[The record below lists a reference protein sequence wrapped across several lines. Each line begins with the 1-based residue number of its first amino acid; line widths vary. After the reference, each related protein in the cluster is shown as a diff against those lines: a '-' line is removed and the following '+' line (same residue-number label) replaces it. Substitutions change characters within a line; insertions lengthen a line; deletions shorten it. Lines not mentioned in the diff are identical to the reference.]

1 MAILLHIDTATEF
14 AFVGFSKD
22 GRLIAEK
29 ENREQQQHASFLQP
43 AIQVLSKELNLP
55 LQQIDAIVVSN
66 GPGSY
71 TGLRVGLAS
80 AKGICFALQKPLITL
95 NTLQIMAHAAR
106 TAYPDAGCFCP
117 MIDARRM
124 EVFTAVYT
132 NTLEPLIEPQALM
145 LTSNSFET
153 ILHKQTCIFSGSGQK
168 KFSQICI
175 HPNARF
181 TIERHSAEDMI
192 ALAEQAF
199 VNQQFAD
206 LAYAEPFYTKG
217 FYTTASKK

>member
-14 AFVGFSKD
+14 ALVGFSKD
-22 GRLIAEK
+22 GEVLAEQ
-29 ENREQQQHASFLQP
+29 ENLEQQQHAAFLQP
-43 AIQVLSKELNLP
+43 AIQALSKELNLP
-55 LQQIDAIVVSN
+55 LQQIDAVVVSN

-106 TAYPDAGCFCP
+106 NAFPEVSFFCP

-124 EVFTAVYT
+124 EVFTAVYDQS
-132 NTLEPLIEPQALM
+132 LHAVMPPQAMILDEG
-145 LTSNSFET
+145 SFADRLAT
-153 ILHKQTCIFSGSGQK
+153 AHMVFTGSGQE
-168 KFSQICI
+168 KFHQICS
-175 HPNARF
+175 HPNASF
-181 TIERHSAEDMI
+181 ASLRHSIVDMVP
-192 ALAEQAF
+192 LAQQAF

-206 LAYAEPFYTKG
+206 LAYAEPFYSKA
-217 FYTTASKK
+217 FYTAPPKK

>member
-22 GRLIAEK
+22 GGLLAEK
-29 ENREQQQHASFLQP
+29 ENTEQQQHASFLQP
-43 AIQVLSKELNLP
+43 AIQALCNQLNITLP
-55 LQQIDAIVVSN
+55 QIDAVVVSN

-95 NTLQIMAHAAR
+95 NTLQIMAHAAK
-106 TAYPDAGCFCP
+106 TAYPDAGRFCP

-124 EVFTAVYT
+124 EVFTAVF
-132 NTLEPLIEPQALM
+132 NRELELVIPAQPMVLEAD
-145 LTSNSFET
+145 SFLD
-153 ILHKQTCIFSGSGQK
+153 ILQNQQVVFTGSGQE
-168 KFSQICI
+168 KFRQVCQ
-175 HPNARF
+175 HPNAHF
-181 TIERHSAEDMI
+181 ATLRHSVADMI
-192 ALAEQAF
+192 LLAEQAF

-206 LAYAEPFYTKG
+206 LAYAEPFYSKA
-217 FYTTASKK
+217 FYSAPPKK

>member
-14 AFVGFSKD
+14 AVVGFSKD
-22 GRLIAEK
+22 GEVLAEQ
-29 ENREQQQHASFLQP
+29 ENLEQQQHAAFLQP
-43 AIQVLSKELNLP
+43 AIQALSNKLALP
-55 LQQIDAIVVSN
+55 LLQIDAVVVSN

-106 TAYPDAGCFCP
+106 NAFPDNAFFCP

-124 EVFTAVYT
+124 EVFTAMYDQSLNAVM
-132 NTLEPLIEPQALM
+132 PPQAMILEAD
-145 LTSNSFET
+145 SFMDRLATET
-153 ILHKQTCIFSGSGQK
+153 IVFTGSGQE
-168 KFSQICI
+168 KFHQICT
-175 HPNARF
+175 HPNAKF
-181 TIERHSAEDMI
+181 ASLRHTVADMCP
-192 ALAEQAF
+192 LGEQAF

-206 LAYAEPFYTKG
+206 LAYAEPFYSKA
-217 FYTTASKK
+217 FYTAPPKK

>member
-14 AFVGFSKD
+14 AVVGFSKD
-22 GRLIAEK
+22 GEVLAEQ
-29 ENREQQQHASFLQP
+29 ENLEQQQHAAFLQP
-43 AIQVLSKELNLP
+43 AIQALSKKLGLP
-55 LQQIDAIVVSN
+55 LQQIDAVVVSN

-106 TAYPDAGCFCP
+106 KAFPKADLFCP

-124 EVFTAVYT
+124 EVFTAVYDQSL
-132 NTLEPLIEPQALM
+132 NEVMPPQAMILEAA
-145 LTSNSFET
+145 SFMDRLASKT
-153 ILHKQTCIFSGSGQK
+153 IVFTGSGQE
-168 KFSQICI
+168 KFHQICT
-175 HPNARF
+175 HPNAQF
-181 TIERHSAEDMI
+181 ALLRHAVTDMCP
-192 ALAEQAF
+192 LGEQAF

-206 LAYAEPFYTKG
+206 LAYAEPFYSKA
-217 FYTTASKK
+217 FYSAPPKK

>member
-14 AFVGFSKD
+14 AVVGFSKD
-22 GRLIAEK
+22 GEVLAEQQ
-29 ENREQQQHASFLQP
+29 NLEQQQHAAFLQP
-43 AIQVLSKELNLP
+43 AIQALSKDLNLP
-55 LQQIDAIVVSN
+55 LQQIDAVVVSN

-106 TAYPDAGCFCP
+106 NAFPEASLFCP

-124 EVFTAVYT
+124 EVFTALYNQELDSVM
-132 NTLEPLIEPQALM
+132 PPQAMILDEGSFADR
-145 LTSNSFET
+145 LTTARIVFT
-153 ILHKQTCIFSGSGQK
+153 GSGQE
-168 KFSQICI
+168 KFHQICSN
-175 HPNARF
+175 PNASF
-181 TIERHSAEDMI
+181 AALRHSIADMVP
-192 ALAEQAF
+192 LAQQAF

-206 LAYAEPFYTKG
+206 LAYAEPFYSKA
-217 FYTTASKK
+217 FYSAPPKK

>member
-14 AFVGFSKD
+14 AVVGFSKD
-22 GRLIAEK
+22 GEVLAEQ
-29 ENREQQQHASFLQP
+29 ENLEQQQHAAFLQP
-43 AIQVLSKELNLP
+43 AIQALSNKLALP
-55 LQQIDAIVVSN
+55 LLQIDAVVVSN

-106 TAYPDAGCFCP
+106 NAFPEAHLFCP

-124 EVFTAVYT
+124 EVFTAVYDQSL
-132 NTLEPLIEPQALM
+132 NAAMLPQAMILDEA
-145 LTSNSFET
+145 SFADRLAT
-153 ILHKQTCIFSGSGQK
+153 ARMVFTGSGQE
-168 KFSQICI
+168 KFHQICS
-175 HPNARF
+175 HPNASF
-181 TIERHSAEDMI
+181 ATLRHSI
-192 ALAEQAF
+192 ANMVPLAQQAF

-206 LAYAEPFYTKG
+206 LAYAEPFYSKA
-217 FYTTASKK
+217 FYTAPPKK

>member
-14 AFVGFSKD
+14 AVVGFSKD
-22 GRLIAEK
+22 GVVLAEQ
-29 ENREQQQHASFLQP
+29 ENLEQQQHAAFLQP
-43 AIQVLSKELNLP
+43 AIQALSKKLSLP
-55 LQQIDAIVVSN
+55 LQQIDGVVVSN

-106 TAYPDAGCFCP
+106 NAFPDTACFCP

-124 EVFTAVYT
+124 EVFTAVFD
-132 NTLEPLIEPQALM
+132 QALNAVM
-145 LTSNSFET
+145 PAQAMILEADSFMDRLAKET
-153 ILHKQTCIFSGSGQK
+153 MIFTGSGQE
-168 KFSQICI
+168 KFHQICT
-175 HPNARF
+175 HPNAQF
-181 TIERHSAEDMI
+181 ASLRHAVADMCP
-192 ALAEQAF
+192 LGEQAF

-206 LAYAEPFYTKG
+206 LAYAEPFYSKA
-217 FYTTASKK
+217 FYSAPPKK